1 MTAELITHRMAGIS
15 AVFPDQIPIGAISG
29 TAAAPSFAQCRHTG
43 RPQPVNRAAV
53 SQCWFGRSC
62 ADASDPGQPDDRDE
76 RRKQH
81 PLDVQFIAGIR
92 EHGVLQP
99 ITAIRTD
106 GVELRDG
113 QRRAHAARQVD
124 LATIPVS
131 VVFESLPSGRWP
143 RVMSSARSQAVGIPA
158 FKPAHSS
165 AARSNYGVH
174 MAIPPIPAV
183 LAPQEAEA
191 QDR

>member
-1 MTAELITHRMAGIS
+1 MAGIS

-43 RPQPVNRAAV
+43 RPQPVNRAV

-113 QRRAHAARQVD
+113 QRRAHAARQVG
-124 LATIPVS
+124 LATRVRGIRIVNERALATSDVVS
-131 VVFESLPSGRWP
+131 AKSSGGYPGFR
-143 RVMSSARSQAVGIPA
+143 AGA
-158 FKPAHSS
+158 
-165 AARSNYGVH
+165 
-174 MAIPPIPAV
+174 
-183 LAPQEAEA
+183 
-191 QDR
+191 

>member
-1 MTAELITHRMAGIS
+1 M
-15 AVFPDQIPIGAISG
+15 FPDEIPIGATSG
-29 TAAAPSFAQCRHTG
+29 TAAAPCLPNVADTRAPTARKPRSG
-43 RPQPVNRAAV
+43 KPVSV
-53 SQCWFGRSC
+53 RSLG
-62 ADASDPGQPDDRDE
+62 ADAYDPGQPDDRDE
-76 RRKQH
+76 CRKQH

-131 VVFESLPSGRWP
+131 AVFESLPQPALATSDDPRQREVKRWASWLE
-143 RVMSSARSQAVGIPA
+143 RRIVRRREAITVCTWRFRLSRQSS
-158 FKPAHSS
+158 
-165 AARSNYGVH
+165 
-174 MAIPPIPAV
+174 
-183 LAPQEAEA
+183 LLEEAEA

>member
-1 MTAELITHRMAGIS
+1 MITHRMAGIS
-15 AVFPDQIPIGAISG
+15 AVFPDQIPIEAISG
-29 TAAAPSFAQCRHTG
+29 TAAAPSFARCRNTG

-53 SQCWFGRSC
+53 KPVLVRSLV

-106 GVELRDG
+106 DGVEVRDG
-113 QRRAHAARQVD
+113 QRRALAAQQVS
-124 LATIPVS
+124 LATIPC
-131 VVFESLPSGRWP
+131 PWY
-143 RVMSSARSQAVGIPA
+143 
-158 FKPAHSS
+158 
-165 AARSNYGVH
+165 SNRYRAGAGH
-174 MAIPPIPAV
+174 
-183 LAPQEAEA
+183 Q
-191 QDR
+191 